1 MMKYKV
7 KEAKSKF
14 ILYYTLAIL
23 VAIIC
28 FVIVGNMN
36 ERKMVFAIIL
46 FAPHLLLVIIPI
58 KLYQNRLEKNNIKFI
73 LMQSLMQSTIIL
85 IPIDIIY
92 LYVSKMI
99 YHNIV
104 PADCLIIVYIH
115 LLSLAYW
122 HGINID

>member
-14 ILYYTLAIL
+14 ILYYTLAII

-36 ERKMVFAIIL
+36 ERKMVFTIIIS
-46 FAPHLLLVIIPI
+46 APHFLLVIIPI
-58 KLYQNRLEKNNIKFI
+58 KLHQNRLEKNNIKFI
-73 LMQSLMQSTIIL
+73 LMQSTIVL